1 VIILDTLLVGGIKF
15 VLGKIADAVEA
26 EMADDTVWRE
36 ELLAAQMRLE
46 LGEITEPQFAVIE
59 RELLARIREIRER
72 QQGRPE
78 PPGTFRVTGVE
89 ATVLGKPS
97 PAYFEAALEALD
109 AEPELTWMVGDD
121 LDSDVAGAQRYGL
134 KTVLVRTGK
143 FRPDELYRS
152 MVVPDAVI
160 SSVAYLPEWL
170 ERSL

>member
-15 VLGKIADAVEA
+15 VLGKIAAAVEA

-46 LGEITEPQFAVIE
+46 LGEITEEQFAVTE

-89 ATVLGKPS
+89 ATVLGD
-97 PAYFEAALEALD
+97 D
-109 AEPELTWMVGDD
+109 ASVEGREP
-121 LDSDVAGAQRYGL
+121 DVSR
-134 KTVLVRTGK
+134 R
-143 FRPDELYRS
+143 
-152 MVVPDAVI
+152 
-160 SSVAYLPEWL
+160 
-170 ERSL
+170 